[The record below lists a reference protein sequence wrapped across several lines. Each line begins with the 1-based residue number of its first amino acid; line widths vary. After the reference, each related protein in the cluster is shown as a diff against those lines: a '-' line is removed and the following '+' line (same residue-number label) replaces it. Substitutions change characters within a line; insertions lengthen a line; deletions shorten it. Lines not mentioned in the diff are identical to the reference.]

1 MKALH
6 KIRDNSIPVVTANN
20 PRKTLEE
27 YFFELHAYVSEL
39 KQNKDKGSFAEHEV
53 VIVQLAQQIGRVALG
68 EALEE
73 FDVSTDIIQIENQ
86 VYRRKHKAC
95 VNYQTALGSVGVLR
109 HVYVNRKKDGDGKS
123 ICPMELHA
131 GVIEGYWTPQAAK
144 NAMWAISHLTPHE
157 AEELFLR
164 MGGMSPSR
172 SSLDRLPKIVNKIW
186 EPKIVEYHE
195 KLIEA
200 EQVPE
205 KAVCVGVSLDGVMIG
220 MKPEKCDKT
229 GTVPKKV
236 EWREASC
243 GTISFFDNEGERI
256 STIEYGVMPE
266 HKKETLKKLLSIN
279 IDNILKTRKDLK
291 LVQIA
296 DGAQDNWTYFD
307 EEMPNAFQVTDF
319 YHACEYLREAFD
331 GIYVKDKE
339 KAKAKFEKYRHI
351 LCHDKRGVVKV
362 LKVLQYAYCRWSKDN
377 QAVADAL
384 TYFTHNQH
392 RMEYAKAKELGY
404 PIGSGVVEASC
415 KSLVG
420 QRMKRSGMSWG
431 HAGGQGVLSFRALAK
446 SHRFDQ
452 GWEIVAQ
459 KYRKMVKKSNNVI
472 MLSDHKVT

>member
-1 MKALH
+1 
-6 KIRDNSIPVVTANN
+6 
-20 PRKTLEE
+20 
-27 YFFELHAYVSEL
+27 
-39 KQNKDKGSFAEHEV
+39 
-53 VIVQLAQQIGRVALG
+53 
-68 EALEE
+68 
-73 FDVSTDIIQIENQ
+73 
-86 VYRRKHKAC
+86 
-95 VNYQTALGSVGVLR
+95 
-109 HVYVNRKKDGDGKS
+109 
-123 ICPMELHA
+123 
-131 GVIEGYWTPQAAK
+131 
-144 NAMWAISHLTPHE
+144 MWAISHLTPHE

-256 STIEYGVMPE
+256 STIEYRVMPE

-392 RMEYAKAKELGY
+392 R
-404 PIGSGVVEASC
+404 
-415 KSLVG
+415 
-420 QRMKRSGMSWG
+420 
-431 HAGGQGVLSFRALAK
+431 
-446 SHRFDQ
+446 
-452 GWEIVAQ
+452 
-459 KYRKMVKKSNNVI
+459 
-472 MLSDHKVT
+472 